1 LAPNEQLLFRR
12 LAALSGRFPIEA
24 ATAVLAGAQDSLD
37 ASRAA
42 LGGAAGL
49 IDKSLLLRAETSAE
63 SRPLFQMLETVRAY
77 AGLELT
83 ASGERDD
90 ALEGLARYCLNEAS
104 LAANG
109 LIGPAQAEW
118 LDRVRD
124 DLENYRGALAWLI
137 ERGRAREASEI
148 AWHLMW
154 FWVIRGHTVEG
165 LRWYEQILNLPSLP
179 SAAAPRVLV
188 AGAAMSYVQGELESA
203 RTALTRALALAR
215 GS

>member
-1 LAPNEQLLFRR
+1 PERQRTLNATIAWSYQLLAPNEQLLFRR

-42 LGGAAGL
+42 LGAAAGL

-63 SRPLFQMLETVRAY
+63 SRPLFKMLETVRAY

-90 ALEGLARYCLNEAS
+90 ALEGLARYCLHQAS

-109 LIGPAQAEW
+109 LIGLAQAEW

-124 DLENYRGALAWLI
+124 DLE
-137 ERGRAREASEI
+137 
-148 AWHLMW
+148 
-154 FWVIRGHTVEG
+154 
-165 LRWYEQILNLPSLP
+165 
-179 SAAAPRVLV
+179 
-188 AGAAMSYVQGELESA
+188 
-203 RTALTRALALAR
+203 
-215 GS
+215 